1 MSKKS
6 YFCIVKQKVKLIL
19 LRTTRYS
26 DRNDIAL
33 GLTREAGVVSFLVSA
48 SRGRGASRLRA
59 LLMPMSVV
67 DGELSVAPGRS
78 IGSLKDVSPV
88 MSLHGVY
95 SNPVKA
101 SIAMFMADLMAGVVR
116 EGSGDPMLWDFTA
129 ASMEALNSL
138 STIRTA
144 NFPLVFVMSL
154 AEMLGITPDSAS
166 YSRGR
171 ILDLRDGVYRAM
183 FPLHSDVANAE
194 ESRLIALIGKMDY
207 SNMHRL
213 KLNREIRNQVLDG
226 MLRFISM
233 HYTRVDSLK
242 SLPVL
247 RTLF

>member
-1 MSKKS
+1 M
-6 YFCIVKQKVKLIL
+6 KQKVRLIL

-33 GLTREAGVVSFLVSA
+33 GLTREAGVVSFLMSA
-48 SRGRGASRLRA
+48 SRGRSASRQRA

-67 DGELSVAPGRS
+67 EGELNVQPGRS
-78 IGSLKDVSPV
+78 IGSLRDVS
-88 MSLHGVY
+88 MSMPLHGVY
-95 SNPVKA
+95 SNPVKS
-101 SIAMFMADLMAGVVR
+101 SIAMFMADLMAVVVR
-116 EGSGDPMLWDFTA
+116 EGTGDAVLWDFTA
-129 ASMEALNSL
+129 ASMEALNTL
-138 STIRTA
+138 PTAHTA
-144 NFPLVFVMSL
+144 NFPLIFVMTL
-154 AEMLGITPDSAS
+154 ADMLGIAPDSAS

-194 ESRLIALIGKMDY
+194 ESRLIALLSKLDY
-207 SNMHRL
+207 SNMHRVR
-213 KLNREIRNQVLDG
+213 LNRDTRNQILDG

-233 HYTRVDSLK
+233 HYIRVDALK